1 VVRDLIAL
9 TFAIRRHS
17 PTGKRIGGLIVG
29 LVAATL
35 TWVITLVAAPAA
47 RPDVLGLILTGWL
60 AGWLI
65 GPILTTASP
74 ALRPEFF
81 AFLPM
86 DRRRLGAGL
95 LASTFVGVGALVS
108 TAGLLALAGYGVTRG
123 GSPLPT
129 LAVAVVAA
137 VLFLVSVVAASRAC
151 YAVLGAAMRTRLGV
165 EIAGIQYGLLLAG
178 LFSGWLMVAPV
189 LRSVPVFLSR
199 GFDGS
204 VVSTVIATLPSG
216 WPVRAV
222 NAAAAGDLAA
232 AAVWLAALAALMVV
246 AVGAA
251 AALVIPRPGRATE
264 RSSRR
269 RTGWLLSCLVARLP
283 PTPLGGVVAKELL
296 SWRRD
301 PWRTLEIRSAVWFG
315 VFVGVFGIVAG
326 LPAVAGLSGAAVA
339 LTIALS
345 GANLYGQDGT
355 ALWQLVVAQSSQ
367 AIRADVRGRQIGLVT
382 TLGLPAV
389 ALSAAGMAVT
399 GITVYAVPIAAVL
412 VAVIGV
418 GSGVAVIVSIVGVA
432 PGVDPHLRVNATDVG
447 ENGFAIQAA
456 NWSTLA
462 LISPTAYAVS
472 LPVLTGTAPPLPAA
486 AIMILIGLVNG
497 LVVATVGGRIA
508 RHRLTTRLPETF
520 GRVRYPRL
528 GARRATT
535 AGAGR

>member
-1 VVRDLIAL
+1 
-9 TFAIRRHS
+9 
-17 PTGKRIGGLIVG
+17 
-29 LVAATL
+29 
-35 TWVITLVAAPAA
+35 
-47 RPDVLGLILTGWL
+47 
-60 AGWLI
+60 
-65 GPILTTASP
+65 
-74 ALRPEFF
+74 
-81 AFLPM
+81 
-86 DRRRLGAGL
+86 
-95 LASTFVGVGALVS
+95 
-108 TAGLLALAGYGVTRG
+108 
-123 GSPLPT
+123 
-129 LAVAVVAA
+129 
-137 VLFLVSVVAASRAC
+137 
-151 YAVLGAAMRTRLGV
+151 
-165 EIAGIQYGLLLAG
+165 LLLAG

-269 RTGWLLSCLVARLP
+269 RTGWLLTCLVARLP

-315 VFVGVFGIVAG
+315 VFVGLFGIVAG
-326 LPAVAGLSGAAVA
+326 LPAVAGLSGVAIA

-367 AIRADVRGRQIGLVT
+367 AIRADVRGRQIALVT

-399 GITVYAVPIAAVL
+399 GI
-412 VAVIGV
+412 
-418 GSGVAVIVSIVGVA
+418 IVGVA

-462 LISPTAYAVS
+462 LISPTAFAVS
-472 LPVLTGTAPPLPAA
+472 SPVLTGIAPPLPAA
-486 AIMILIGLVNG
+486 ATMILIGLVNG

-520 GRVRYPRL
+520 GRVRYPKL